1 MPTVEN
7 SEISQILG
15 KIQGGGVGGGG
26 GQGFQEKIV
35 RGPTILGLL
44 HFC

>member
-1 MPTVEN
+1 MHTVEN
-7 SEISQILG
+7 SEISQIFG
-15 KIQGGGVGGGG
+15 KILGGGVGGG

-35 RGPTILGLL
+35 RGPIILGLL